1 MKISVFPNRFKEH
14 AESAP
19 GHTLKDTGLLLC
31 GHQIGNKKTN
41 PIKGR
46 GKMFKKVLLVFVLAA
61 ALLAFAGL

>member
-1 MKISVFPNRFKEH
+1 MWSSDREQK
-14 AESAP
+14 
-19 GHTLKDTGLLLC
+19 
-31 GHQIGNKKTN
+31 N